1 MNTAANKIK
10 EIISENDNNTS
21 AEVLYKIMQELAD
34 SPQSMDKQKTI
45 NKTIDMVCE
54 EFFD

>member
-1 MNTAANKIK
+1 MNIAVEKIK
-10 EIISENDNNTS
+10 EIISENDDNIS

-34 SPQSMDKQKTI
+34 FPQSIDKQKTI